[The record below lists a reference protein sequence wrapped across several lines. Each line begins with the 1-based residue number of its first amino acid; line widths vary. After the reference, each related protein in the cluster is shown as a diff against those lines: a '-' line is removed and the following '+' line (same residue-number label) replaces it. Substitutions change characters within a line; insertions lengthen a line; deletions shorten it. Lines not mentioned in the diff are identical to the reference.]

1 MARRLRLVRAAS
13 QEFESFHSKATG
25 VMADTIANLMA
36 SVRQQT
42 RVAGARERRTTLLY
56 GMSRE
61 LAATRGPDRIT
72 QVAIKH
78 VAESFASD
86 AAVLLPARVPPPDA
100 EASESSPAPFPL
112 RLRCGM
118 LPIRAPPLTRLGRLL
133 PCSGSSPAAATVSSE
148 PPTFSTRGS
157 APAKAEPPVAPTG
170 TNRLVQT
177 RRSALPF
184 VFYAPSTHPG
194 PIAALQCVLQ
204 KRRQRQQL
212 PHNPPQYAMETAGR
226 RSRTRGAN
234 ERHWLSR

>member
-1 MARRLRLVRAAS
+1 MWVNVRYAHRTPREINKAYVCGLALLLPSLAPHAPPLALQGRRLARQAAAP
-13 QEFESFHSKATG
+13 H
-25 VMADTIANLMA
+25 
-36 SVRQQT
+36 
-42 RVAGARERRTTLLY
+42 
-56 GMSRE
+56 
-61 LAATRGPDRIT
+61 AA
-72 QVAIKH
+72 
-78 VAESFASD
+78 
-86 AAVLLPARVPPPDA
+86 PDA
-100 EASESSPAPFPL
+100 VCGRSSPAAEAEPSESSPAPFPL
-112 RLRCGM
+112 RLRCGVI
-118 LPIRAPPLTRLGRLL
+118 PIRAPPLTRLGRLL

-194 PIAALQCVLQ
+194 PIAALQCVFQ